1 LEFLVLIFFGLA
13 GIIILLTPVRAL
25 LNIDYGIGKIRFK
38 RAKTEK
44 LGLQSAR
51 KFYNQIGMSFIF
63 VSIVGLLILYVIS

>member
-1 LEFLVLIFFGLA
+1 MLLIFFGLA

-25 LNIDYGIGKIRFK
+25 LNIDYGIGKIRYK
-38 RAKTEK
+38 LAKTEK

-63 VSIVGLLILYVIS
+63 VSIIGLFILCVVS